1 MFSVKGKEI
10 PRHCPLVTVTA
21 WVLCVVDAA
30 QCAFSALE
38 CSELKGGGWFLR
50 GRVWPDDR
58 YRGRSELQLPSQL
71 VFPQSIVCAV
81 GGTHDGLQWYPDEP
95 QQF

>member
-38 CSELKGGGWFLR
+38 CSELKGGGWFSR
-50 GRVWPDDR
+50 GRVWPDDM
-58 YRGRSELQLPSQL
+58 
-71 VFPQSIVCAV
+71 
-81 GGTHDGLQWYPDEP
+81 
-95 QQF
+95 